1 VAAID
6 QLFPRFLPHLLV
18 AVHTGMRMTE
28 QYSLR
33 WSQVNLE
40 RRQLHLPKTNPH
52 KPRVI
57 SLNDTAMGAF
67 NSLKARSTQPSNL
80 VFPSARTGES
90 LQGSRGWFGSALEKA
105 KIEKLIWNCL
115 RHTFASRLVMAG
127 ATLRAVADRMGHK
140 TIQMTMRYAHLA
152 PGFQTDIVALLDRKP
167 SDARATKRATG
178 RKRERRSERGSPV
191 SN

>member
-67 NSLKARSTQPSNL
+67 NSLKATSTHQAISY
-80 VFPSARTGES
+80 F
-90 LQGSRGWFGSALEKA
+90 
-105 KIEKLIWNCL
+105 
-115 RHTFASRLVMAG
+115 RL
-127 ATLRAVADRMGHK
+127 
-140 TIQMTMRYAHLA
+140 LA
-152 PGFQTDIVALLDRKP
+152 PGNPFKAPVVGLAQRWRKP
-167 SDARATKRATG
+167 R
-178 RKRERRSERGSPV
+178 
-191 SN
+191 